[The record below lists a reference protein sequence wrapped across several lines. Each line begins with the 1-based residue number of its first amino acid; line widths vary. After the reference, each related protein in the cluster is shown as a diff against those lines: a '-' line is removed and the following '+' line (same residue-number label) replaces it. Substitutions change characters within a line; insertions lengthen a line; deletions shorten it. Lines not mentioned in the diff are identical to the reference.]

1 MRQYMRQRRL
11 DGIARLESTR
21 VQVSGWTK
29 GGSASG
35 VAVASKVEEVHD
47 DDNTPEGSSSSS
59 GSSPEGEACSQ
70 RDAAAAQGTD
80 AMLKGESQVGF
91 DIMQE
96 FGYSDPQ
103 MMPSSG
109 RLDPFNSY
117 PLVLKEAD
125 HDLINH
131 CK

>member
-1 MRQYMRQRRL
+1 
-11 DGIARLESTR
+11 

-47 DDNTPEGSSSSS
+47 DNTPEGSSSST
-59 GSSPEGEACSQ
+59 GSSPEGEANSQ
-70 RDAAAAQGTD
+70 RDAAAAHGAD
-80 AMLKGESQVGF
+80 DMLNGESQVGF

-96 FGYSDPQ
+96 FGYSDPN
-103 MMPSSG
+103 MTPSSG
-109 RLDPFNSY
+109 RVDPFNSY

-125 HDLINH
+125 HDLIHH
-131 CK
+131 CKSPYTGR